1 MQSPFL
7 IIFLKGA
14 SMDLPGKMILSFLEE
29 DNVQRSLF
37 HVLPL
42 LTENGV
48 MPASTAQ
55 SFPDNGFIRVVPDKN
70 EQYTFKERMKKLGN
84 LCLINLADYAED
96 ANKIRQN
103 RNYSP
108 NRGENHQFIVYSN
121 AVQSLPEQLVYEVV
135 QGKAGH
141 PAPNAA
147 TVFCFLREGGRIQ
160 GPFRA
165 DNGMAEKDTGVIRP
179 DSARLFAVSLPNG
192 QEKLFY
198 WPEAQAKPAENKA
211 ENALTVI
218 QNIDS
223 SLPVLE
229 NKLKDDTSFQSSFPQ
244 AAGKSSGTPIYQV
257 TAKQE
262 MPIRAFNPL
271 NAMVDRF
278 TRKRAEAPSATMDGT
293 AMMQRVDNPITQLK
307 QQLDRVWQDEETRKQ
322 VVDHLIHLPSATAL
336 ISRRLTNHDDAVQ
349 GAMRHQLQDM
359 EAERLALLMQLD
371 KLRADKR
378 HLLEEALADHL
389 KESEK
394 KQQLQHS
401 ELKAL
406 ATELETLKSQKE
418 AILEEYN
425 RALDESR
432 RIGFKPNILPP
443 KNGTDTKA
451 SEVIRRICKNMTAA
465 GFDCSKE
472 DALHLLVLLLM
483 HPQVQLSTSCAADSV
498 LAAQALS
505 KALGASCVSAL
516 DNRCLTIAHG
526 GNAPQ
531 IAIRS
536 QGTWA
541 ADGGISIIVAEHIK
555 PDDHETYRFS
565 PWPSIRISEGK
576 TNCSNTIEDYPAIDF
591 IALQKEILSKIEPLP
606 EDAYAFLDS
615 IHQALTKQGGA
626 LSVALRTAFIRY
638 LRVASLV
645 LDGGIASA
653 LDFAFCAWICPFL
666 LYQDADLT
674 TLKPLLVSLPR
685 ASSLL

>member
-1 MQSPFL
+1 
-7 IIFLKGA
+7 
-14 SMDLPGKMILSFLEE
+14 MDLPGKMILSFLEE
-29 DNVQRSLF
+29 DNIQRSLF
-37 HVLPL
+37 LVLPL

-48 MPASTAQ
+48 VPASAAQ
-55 SFPDNGFIRVVPDKN
+55 SFPDHGFIRVVPDKN
-70 EQYTFKERMKKLGN
+70 EQYTFKERMKKLGS

-96 ANKIRQN
+96 ASKIRQN

-108 NRGENHQFIVYSN
+108 NRGENHQFIAYSN

-141 PAPNAA
+141 PAPSAT

-165 DNGMAEKDTGVIRP
+165 DNGIAEKNTSVIRP
-179 DSARLFAVSLPNG
+179 DSARLFAISLPNG

-198 WPEAQAKPAENKA
+198 WPETQAKPEENKV

-218 QNIDS
+218 QSIDS

-229 NKLKDDTSFQSSFPQ
+229 NKLRDNTSFQSSFPQ
-244 AAGKSSGTPIYQV
+244 AANKSSGTPIYQV

-262 MPIRAFNPL
+262 MPMRAFNPL

-278 TRKRAEAPSATMDGT
+278 TRKRDEAPSATMDGT
-293 AMMQRVDNPITQLK
+293 ASMQRVENPITQLK

-322 VVDHLIHLPSATAL
+322 VVDYLIHLPSATAL
-336 ISRRLTNHDDAVQ
+336 ISRRLTNHEDAVQ

-378 HLLEEALADHL
+378 HLLEEALADHF
-389 KESEK
+389 KENKK
-394 KQQLQHS
+394 KQEQQDV
-401 ELKAL
+401 ELKTL
-406 ATELETLKSQKE
+406 TRELETLKTQKE
-418 AILEEYN
+418 GLLQEYH
-425 RALDESR
+425 RALDELQ
-432 RIGFKPNILPP
+432 RIGFEPHILPP
-443 KNGTDTKA
+443 KGGNDTKA
-451 SEVIRRICKNMTAA
+451 SEVIRRICKNMAAA

-472 DALHLLVLLLM
+472 DALHLLLLLLM
-483 HPQVQLSTSCAADSV
+483 HPQVQLATSCAADSV

-516 DNRCLTIAHG
+516 DNRHLAVAQG

-536 QGTWA
+536 QGVWA
-541 ADGGISIIVAEHIK
+541 SDGSISIIASEHIK
-555 PDDHETYRFS
+555 PDDHTSYRFS
-565 PWPSIRISEGK
+565 PWPSIRILEGQ
-576 TNCSNTIEDYPAIDF
+576 TSCSNTIEEYPAIDF

-615 IHQALTKQGGA
+615 VQQALIKQGGA
-626 LSVALRTAFIRY
+626 LSIALRTAFIRY
-638 LRVASLV
+638 LSVAALV

-653 LDFAFCAWICPFL
+653 LDLAFCAWIWPFL
-666 LYQDADLT
+666 LYQGVDLS